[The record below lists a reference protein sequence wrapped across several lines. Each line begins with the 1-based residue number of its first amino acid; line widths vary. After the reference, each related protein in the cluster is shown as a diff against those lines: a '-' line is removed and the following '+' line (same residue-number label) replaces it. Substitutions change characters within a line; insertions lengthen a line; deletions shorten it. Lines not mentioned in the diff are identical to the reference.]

1 MIKHYFK
8 IAFRNLAKQ
17 KVLAFINIS
26 GLSIGLAC
34 FILFLLY
41 SVNEFSFDRFHKNSA
56 NIHRVYIWY
65 DAING
70 NEPGGGTYLPMP
82 LGPAMKQ
89 DLPGIEN
96 YIRLRDS
103 WSESFVRVN
112 NKVMRSEFSFADP
125 EFFSVFSF
133 KLKSGNIKTALKD
146 LHSVVLTEETSKNL
160 FGRQNPVGK
169 IIEIKVE
176 DKFQPFTVTAVA
188 EDIPS
193 NSSIHFKILGNFNF
207 LATTSSGARSVD
219 NWRLSAYQ
227 TFVKLKPGSNLPYNR
242 NLLLAFRKKYNAEE
256 EAEIRKNGWKGKEL
270 PIWYGFQPLRSMHT
284 DIRFGGAKIPSIAPK
299 TIWILLSIATGV
311 LLIACINF
319 TTLAI
324 GRSAGR
330 SKEIGVRKVIG
341 GTKASLV
348 FQFLA
353 EALLLTVISALTGF
367 LLAKI
372 LLPFFNQL
380 SDRQLRFSFT
390 QFPELLWMITA
401 LILVVGLLAGSY
413 PALVLSTFKPVEVL
427 KTKIKLAG
435 SNVFTKSLVTVQFIL
450 SAGLI
455 ICTIIIIQQLRF
467 MRSKNPGFNKENVIM
482 VDANEMDTK
491 KIYPLFKQELANHPE
506 IIGVASSE
514 LGLGE
519 GTGWS
524 MSGFEYNGKH
534 RQVYE
539 YFIDHD
545 YLNVMGMKLLA
556 GRNFD
561 PNIAA
566 DTVRSI
572 IVNEA
577 MARDFGWTVENAVGQ
592 QIKGYRE
599 DMTPVVI
606 GVVKDFNFSSFS
618 RKIEP
623 QLFHQYA
630 SYLPYK
636 FFVRIKPGDPSNAL
650 AAVQSAWKMIVPEYP
665 VKYSF
670 LDEDLD
676 RFYKAEARW
685 SNIVGWAGGISIF
698 LACLGL
704 LGLTMLSA
712 VNRIKEIGIRKV
724 LGATITNIT
733 ALLSKDFLK
742 LVLISLVVASPL
754 AWYFMN
760 KWLEGFAYRIN
771 ISWWI
776 FLLVGVLSILIAL
789 ITISFQAIRAALTN
803 PVKSLRTE

>member
-8 IAFRNLAKQ
+8 IASRNLAKQ

-41 SVNEFSFDRFHKNSA
+41 ALNEFNFDRFHKNSA
-56 NIHRVYIWY
+56 NIHRVYLWN
-65 DAING
+65 DGMNG

-96 YIRLRDS
+96 YVRLRES

-112 NKVMRSEFSFADP
+112 NEVMRSEFSFADT

-133 KLKSGNIKTALKD
+133 KLKSGNIQTALKD

-160 FGRQNPVGK
+160 FGRQNPIGK

-219 NWRLSAYQ
+219 NWRMSGYQ
-227 TFVKLKPGSNLPYNR
+227 TFVKLKPGSTLPNNR
-242 NLLLAFRKKYNAEE
+242 NLLHAFMKKYHAED
-256 EAEIRKNGWKGKEL
+256 EAEARKNGWKGQAL
-270 PIWYGFQPLRSMHT
+270 PIWYGFQPLQAMHT
-284 DIRFGGAKIPSIAPK
+284 DTRFGYGKISTIAPK

-341 GTKASLV
+341 GTKTSLV

-353 EALLLTVISALTGF
+353 EALLLTVISALSGF

-390 QFPELLWMITA
+390 QFPELIWMMA
-401 LILVVGLLAGSY
+401 SLILVVGLLAGSY
-413 PALVLSTFKPVEVL
+413 PAFVLSTFKPVEVL

-491 KIYPLFKQELANHPE
+491 KIYPLFKQELTNQPE
-506 IIGVASSE
+506 IIGVAGSE

-524 MSGFEYNGKH
+524 MSGFEYGGKH

-561 PNIAA
+561 PNIPS

-577 MARDFGWTVENAVGQ
+577 MVRDFGWTAENAVGQ

-606 GVVKDFNFSSFS
+606 GVVKDFNYTSFS

-623 QLFHQYA
+623 QLFHQYT
-630 SYLPYK
+630 SYMPYK

-650 AAVQSAWKMIVPEYP
+650 ATVQSAWKKIVPEYP

-670 LDEDLD
+670 LDEDLN

-704 LGLTMLSA
+704 LGLTMLTA

-724 LGATITNIT
+724 LGATVTNIT

-742 LVLISLVVASPL
+742 LVLISLIVASPL

-776 FLLVGVLSILIAL
+776 FLLVGTLSVLIAL
-789 ITISFQAIRAALTN
+789 ITISFQAVKAALTN